1 MNTFDSSSQLET
13 AESAESASG
22 PNVATAVEWHD
33 RSAVLTVSG
42 EIDMVTAPR
51 FEEAL
56 LEALHKEPA
65 TLVVDLSGVDF
76 FASAGLSSLVTA
88 YQRTDEH
95 TELRVVATNSATV
108 RPLQVTALDNKIP
121 VHATREEAL
130 AA

>member
-1 MNTFDSSSQLET
+1 MGVVSTFDSSSQLET
-13 AESAESASG
+13 AESSGG
-22 PNVATAVEWHD
+22 PNVATTVEWHG

-56 LEALHKEPA
+56 LEALHEKPA
-65 TLVVDLSGVDF
+65 ALVVDLSGVDF

-108 RPLQVTALDNKIP
+108 RPLQVTALDHRLP
-121 VHATREEAL
+121 VHTTLEEAL
-130 AA
+130 AG